1 MGRLEGKVALITGA
15 GSGIGAATARRFAR
29 EGCKVALSGR
39 HAETLAAAASAIRD
53 EGGEALVVVADV
65 REAAQVRAALDSTL
79 DAFGALHILHC
90 NAGVLIP
97 GAVHE
102 LADDDWATTVAINL
116 TGTFLCAKHAI
127 PALRAA
133 GGGSIIFT
141 SSSSGIVGDLAL
153 AAYNATKTGLLGL
166 CRQMALD
173 YARERIRVNCI
184 CPGWIDTPFNDPIY
198 AHLNMPKE
206 SADDFIP
213 MGRQGTP
220 DDVAHAALFLASDE
234 AAYITGQALIVDGG
248 LTAQ

>member
-1 MGRLEGKVALITGA
+1 
-15 GSGIGAATARRFAR
+15 
-29 EGCKVALSGR
+29 
-39 HAETLAAAASAIRD
+39 
-53 EGGEALVVVADV
+53 
-65 REAAQVRAALDSTL
+65 
-79 DAFGALHILHC
+79 GALHILHC

-102 LADDDWATTVAINL
+102 LADDDWATTVATNL

-133 GGGSIIFT
+133 GGGAILFT

-198 AHLNMPKE
+198 AHLKMAKE

-220 DDVAHAALFLASDE
+220 EDVAHAALFLASDE